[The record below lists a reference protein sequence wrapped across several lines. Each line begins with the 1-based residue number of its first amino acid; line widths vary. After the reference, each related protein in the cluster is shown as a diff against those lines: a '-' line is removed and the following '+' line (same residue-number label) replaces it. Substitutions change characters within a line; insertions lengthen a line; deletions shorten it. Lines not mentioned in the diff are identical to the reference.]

1 MSDQQVFP
9 SDASPIDVASWLR
22 LQGWRLTGALG
33 EVAQR
38 WRSSEITVVVPTTP
52 SAPDFALR
60 WTELFEH
67 LARAFDTD
75 PGGVLLAI
83 TKSGSDI
90 AEFRAVGHVD
100 DSMPLGDA
108 ATLIESVRR
117 ALQASANSALQPRSY
132 YGHSV
137 PDVAREHATKAR
149 MGQTRRGSYVIP
161 IISRLPILRAAEDA
175 DAVLFDDSVYQ
186 PFARTAMMKL
196 AEGLEALRALTH
208 GPSQATRSAMN
219 EAVGAGVSSDL
230 CDAVADTLE
239 CDSITDLGVTFNWA
253 ERLPAARAPRVV
265 SLDAGAVW
273 EVRRVGEY
281 LKGDQIVGRQTVVG
295 YVKRLDRGEDDEF
308 GRVTVRAID
317 GDRARNVTMELSDA
331 DYHIAGEANTDR
343 RIVSA
348 TGVLH
353 RESGRALRL
362 TSVDDFRL
370 QEAMSLFESEGE
382 RS

>member
-1 MSDQQVFP
+1 MTDARNLAGE
-9 SDASPIDVASWLR
+9 ASPIDVANWLH
-22 LQGWRLTGALG
+22 LQGWQLTGSLSG
-33 EVAQR
+33 VAQR
-38 WRSSEITVVVPTTP
+38 WQSSESAVVIPI
-52 SAPDFALR
+52 SSAAPDFTLR
-60 WTELFEH
+60 WSELFEQ

-75 PGGVLLAI
+75 PGGVLLAV

-90 AEFRAVGHVD
+90 AEFRAAGQVD

-137 PDVAREHATKAR
+137 PDAAREHATKAR

-161 IISRLPILRAAEDA
+161 IISRLPILRATDEA
-175 DAVLFDDSVYQ
+175 DAVLFEDSVYQ

-196 AEGLEALRALTH
+196 ADGLKALQGLTH
-208 GPSQATRSAMN
+208 GPAQATRSAMN

-239 CDSITDLGVTFNWA
+239 CASITDLGVTFNWA
-253 ERLPAARAPRVV
+253 ERLPAASAPRVV
-265 SLDAGAVW
+265 SLNADAAW
-273 EVRRVGEY
+273 EIRRVGEY

-295 YVKRLDRGEDDEF
+295 YVKRLDRGEDDEV
-308 GRVTVRAID
+308 GRVIVRAID
-317 GDRARNVTMELSDA
+317 GDRARNITMELSDA
-331 DYHIAGEANTDR
+331 DYHVAGEANTDR

-348 TGVLH
+348 TGILQ
-353 RESGRALRL
+353 REPGRALRF
-362 TSVDDFRL
+362 TTVDDFRL
-370 QEAMSLFESEGE
+370 QESISLFRVDEA
-382 RS
+382 